1 MNIELACLMEIIFS
15 LLFLVSE
22 FYMLISFVFFLIVLV
37 VLLKELEIN
46 FLLEEFRLLE
56 VWFDG

>member
-22 FYMLISFVFFLIVLV
+22 FYMLISCVFFLIVLV

>member
-1 MNIELACLMEIIFS
+1 
-15 LLFLVSE
+15 
-22 FYMLISFVFFLIVLV
+22 MLISFVFFLIVLV

>member
-1 MNIELACLMEIIFS
+1 
-15 LLFLVSE
+15 
-22 FYMLISFVFFLIVLV
+22 MLISFVYFLIVLV